1 MSRIDKILIKH
12 GVDNSKIDLY
22 KEIYNKAIEDSA
34 KSVTTKIESRLT
46 WGDDWVDDTVV
57 DKESILKLKL

>member
-46 WGDDWVDDTVV
+46 WGR
-57 DKESILKLKL
+57 